1 MEEIGLMDVLT
12 SKTYKA
18 YKRLSRY
25 NSFPYYYH
33 TLDNKYIG
41 GTVNYLKQDAPSVL
55 YKVQQNDTYDSIA
68 LKYYNNPTYYW
79 IICSFNHIQ
88 DPFTSPYIGTYL
100 KIPNI
105 SQIAF
110 ESN

>member
-1 MEEIGLMDVLT
+1 MDVLT

-41 GTVNYLKQDAPSVL
+41 GTVNYLKQDTPYVL
-55 YKVQQNDTYDSIA
+55 YKV
-68 LKYYNNPTYYW
+68 
-79 IICSFNHIQ
+79 
-88 DPFTSPYIGTYL
+88 
-100 KIPNI
+100 
-105 SQIAF
+105 
-110 ESN
+110 